1 MTTNEF
7 KEYVKT
13 RQALNTEEFRRF
25 MPISGRI

>member
-13 RQALNTEEFRRF
+13 RQALNTEEIHRF
-25 MPISGRI
+25 MDGNEQ